1 MGTGRVQLTSMSK
14 HPENHIVWFSPL
26 DYGNSIKKKRNS
38 FQRVEKP
45 QFQYAG
51 AYCRGDDFGADVAT
65 ADLRILDGCCF
76 RCNYLLLRAEIV
88 YC

>member
-1 MGTGRVQLTSMSK
+1 MDTGRVQLTSMSK

-45 QFQYAG
+45 QFQSSMHTAG
-51 AYCRGDDFGADVAT
+51 MCYRY
-65 ADLRILDGCCF
+65 DLIIG
-76 RCNYLLLRAEIV
+76 
-88 YC
+88 

>member
-1 MGTGRVQLTSMSK
+1 MDTGRVQLTSMSK

-45 QFQYAG
+45 QFQSKD
-51 AYCRGDDFGADVAT
+51 AYCRGESVCVGVAT
-65 ADLRILDGCCF
+65 DDLWILYGRCF
-76 RCNYLLLRAEIV
+76 R
-88 YC
+88 

>member
-1 MGTGRVQLTSMSK
+1 MDTGRVQLTSMSK

-45 QFQYAG
+45 QFQSPDV
-51 AYCRGDDFGADVAT
+51 YCRGEGVGAGVETD
-65 ADLRILDGCCF
+65 DLRILDGRCF
-76 RCNYLLLRAEIV
+76 RCNYLLLSAEIV
-88 YC
+88 HC

>member
-1 MGTGRVQLTSMSK
+1 MDTVRVQLTSMSK

-45 QFQYAG
+45 QFQSPDVYCMGEVVGAG
-51 AYCRGDDFGADVAT
+51 VET
-65 ADLRILDGCCF
+65 NDLRILDGCCF